1 MSRFTIRD
9 LLLAT
14 ALVAVAVGWWVDR
27 SRANSAADKPA
38 EPPARHFQ
46 MIAAGKNND
55 KLYLYEP
62 ETGGV
67 WERNSNGV
75 WSPHTAPV
83 VRPTSKR

>member
-38 EPPARHFQ
+38 ESPARHFQ

-55 KLYLYEP
+55 KLCLYEP

-67 WERNSNGV
+67 WNE
-75 WSPHTAPV
+75 TATACGPRTQ
-83 VRPTSKR
+83 RP